1 MYFCRRIRKTS
12 KPHTMFNKYTKYLII
27 IATLAFSCLFASC
40 SANKG
45 FVSTAKRSEIKQVQR
60 FEPMAVMGVIEKS
73 DKAAYSDSLS
83 EIARGLFE
91 DALEKDET
99 LPVTGKIVIEDS
111 IVNNKV
117 QYEIL
122 MMMNYIDGRNRPK
135 DIPIPPTI
143 DSILESRGERFGLLA
158 YCRGF
163 VRTDDN
169 YDREVGK
176 RVAVSLLT
184 LGTYN
189 TMPYKYVTHG
199 GIVIVDSQNDNIAF
213 VNSESYNYH
222 PLKAETYKKLMI
234 GLVRIFRKQY
244 S

>member
-1 MYFCRRIRKTS
+1 MYS
-12 KPHTMFNKYTKYLII
+12 KYIQRLII
-27 IATLAFSCLFASC
+27 TTMALSCLFASC
-40 SANKG
+40 SANRG
-45 FVSTAKRSEIKQVQR
+45 FVSTAKRAEIKQVQQ
-60 FEPMAVMGVIEKS
+60 FEPLTLIGVIEKD
-73 DKAAYSDSLS
+73 DKMAYSDSLT
-83 EIARGLFE
+83 EIAQGLFE
-91 DALEKDET
+91 TALDNDEI
-99 LPVTGKIVIEDS
+99 LPVTGKIIIEDS
-111 IVNNKV
+111 IINNRV
-117 QYEIL
+117 QYEIY
-122 MMMNYIDGRNRPK
+122 MMMRYIDGRVRPK

-143 DSILESRGERFGLLA
+143 DSILEARDERFGLMA

-169 YDREVGK
+169 YNKEVGK
-176 RVAVSLLT
+176 GVAVSLLT

-189 TMPYKYVTHG
+189 TMPYKYMTHG

-213 VNSESYNYH
+213 VNAESYNYH